1 MNTPKANT
9 VAIDNLLHSIA
20 RGYNGL
26 YNELANHV
34 DDVGGAVVEVA
45 LREVRRSLSN
55 VVRRRIE
62 VWMEEH
68 EYTTPFE
75 FETLD
80 LSSHASKKAA
90 LNSRTEI

>member
-26 YNELANHV
+26 YNELITHV
-34 DDVGGAVVEVA
+34 DDVGRPAVEIA
-45 LREVRRSLSN
+45 LREVRASLSN
-55 VVRRRIE
+55 VARHRIE
-62 VWMEEH
+62 VWLEKH
-68 EYTTPFE
+68 QYTTPFE

-80 LSSHASKKAA
+80 LRSDPSKKP
-90 LNSRTEI
+90 R